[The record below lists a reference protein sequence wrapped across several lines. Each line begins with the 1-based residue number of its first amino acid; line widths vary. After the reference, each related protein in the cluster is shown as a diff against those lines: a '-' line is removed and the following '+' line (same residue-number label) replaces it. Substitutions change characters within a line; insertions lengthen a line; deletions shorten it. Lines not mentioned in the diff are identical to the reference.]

1 MKKFVFLFSLLCSV
15 LWVRAEDIQ
24 YETLYNIPYYTE
36 SQSQTDAYQKERCV
50 VDIYYPKNAKSFA
63 TVVWFHGGGLEGGSK
78 ELPAELKNQGL
89 CVVGV
94 NYRLSPKA
102 KSPAYIEDAA
112 AAVAWTFR
120 NIASYGGDP
129 GLIFLSGHSAGGYL
143 ISMVGLDKRWLS
155 VYGIDANQIAGL
167 IPFSGQ
173 MITHFTIRKE
183 RGIADT
189 TPLVDDLAPLYH
201 VRSDAPPLLLLT
213 GDREMEMLGRYE
225 ENAYLYRMMKIV
237 GHKQTI
243 LYEFQGYGHDMRL
256 PAFPLLIQE
265 VRKISKEKGKI

>member
-15 LWVRAEDIQ
+15 LLVRAEEIQ

-36 SQSQTDAYQKERCV
+36 SQSQDDAYQKERCV

-89 CVVGV
+89 CIVGV

-120 NIASYGGDP
+120 NIANYGGDP

-143 ISMVGLDKRWLS
+143 IAMVGLDKRWLS

-201 VRSDAPPLLLLT
+201 VRADAPPILLLT
-213 GDREMEMLGRYE
+213 GDREMEMLGRYD
-225 ENAYLYRMMKIV
+225 ENAYLWRMMKIV
-237 GHKQTI
+237 GHKRTT

-265 VRKISKEKGKI
+265 VRKITKEKKNF